1 MLRLLKSFGLALALT
16 ITSLSANDDLLISG
30 EEAYKLLGK
39 ENVVFVSGDSH
50 DIYEAIGHITGSVEM
65 YAHHLHHADVMGGM
79 HCAPLFMCPEDAEEY
94 ISSKGI
100 KNDDL
105 IIAYDDYRGPNATGV
120 WAYFKSFGHKN
131 IKILNGGM
139 DAIRKLDPVQAEY
152 DTLKDKEKEIKDQL
166 KELKK
171 AGKKKTPE
179 YKELDKQAKEYKKQ
193 YNALVPDLKIQ
204 KGKPENIV
212 KSHYKIDTSK
222 IDMDFI
228 VGKETIEHA
237 MHDILEKKQDSK
249 FRIIDTRAIAEII
262 GERKVDN
269 VSRGG
274 HVPGSTFLEWKQISD
289 SDNRLSFK
297 SKAEMQKVFDK
308 YGITK
313 DQTIYAYCHVGAGR
327 STEII
332 AALKMLGY
340 ENAKVYTGSWDEW
353 GNAMSLP
360 VRR

>member
-1 MLRLLKSFGLALALT
+1 MLRLLKSLGLALAFTTL
-16 ITSLSANDDLLISG
+16 SLSANDDLLISG

-39 ENVVFVSGDSH
+39 PGVVFVSGDSH
-50 DIYEAIGHITGSVEM
+50 DIYEAIGHIEGSVEM
-65 YAHHLHHADVMGGM
+65 YAHHLHHAGPMGGM
-79 HCAPLFMCPEDAEEY
+79 HCAPLFMCPDDAESY
-94 ISSKGI
+94 IRSKGI

-120 WAYFKSFGHKN
+120 WAYFKSFGHEK

-139 DAIRKLDPVQAEY
+139 DAIRKLDPVQQKY
-152 DTLKDKEKEIKDQL
+152 DALKEEEKGIKDEM
-166 KELKK
+166 KALKK
-171 AGKKKTPE
+171 AGKKKSPE
-179 YKELDKQAKEYKKQ
+179 YKALKKKRKALKKE

-204 KGKPENIV
+204 KGKHGHIAP
-212 KSHYKIDTSK
+212 SDYKIDLAKVDAS
-222 IDMDFI
+222 FI
-228 VGKETIEHA
+228 AGKEKIEAA
-237 MHDILEKKQDSK
+237 MHDILEKKEDSK
-249 FRIIDTRAIAEII
+249 YRIIDTRAIAEII

-274 HVPGSTFLEWKQISD
+274 HVPGATFIEWKQISD

-297 SKAEMQKVFDK
+297 SKEEMQKVFDK
-308 YGITK
+308 YGVTK
-313 DQTIYAYCHVGAGR
+313 DKTIYAYCHVGAGR

-340 ENAKVYTGSWDEW
+340 EDIHVYTGSWDEW